1 MNQQTLTPI
10 CRIGLL
16 LDRNRRSRSSHGK
29 VNKKGQGRC
38 EAALPREKK
47 MPSMSE
53 TDGME
58 NMLGTTQK
66 GFA

>member
-1 MNQQTLTPI
+1 
-10 CRIGLL
+10 
-16 LDRNRRSRSSHGK
+16 
-29 VNKKGQGRC
+29 
-38 EAALPREKK
+38 

-66 GFA
+66 ESNTWSAKEGTRAVRESKISRCGCLDTWQTKCCLEMSTALRRC